1 MTKGR
6 LEHRQPIGAEEPKSL
21 GPLSDLVSTQLRRV
35 DILLTRGFAIAETKT
50 NLRSGAMSCLGLIVG
65 NPGISQNELARLT
78 GTDKSNIVPLANTLE
93 ERGWAKRTPDPRDRR
108 KYALF
113 ATPEG
118 IEALDRLAGQIKA
131 VEDDLLSAIS
141 AEELALLCNLL
152 ERMHKS
158 CVDAIYRARNGS
170 KPENPESA

>member
-1 MTKGR
+1 MPKGK
-6 LEHRQPIGAEEPKSL
+6 LEHRQPAGAEDTRSL

-35 DILLTRGFAIAETKT
+35 DILLTRGFAITETKK

-65 NPGISQNELARLT
+65 NPGISQNDLARLT

-93 ERGWAKRTPDPRDRR
+93 ERGWAKRTQDPQDRR

-118 IEALDRLAGQIKA
+118 IAALDLLAKQIKA
-131 VEDDLLSAIS
+131 VEDSMLADVS
-141 AEELALLCNLL
+141 AEELALLSILL
-152 ERMHKS
+152 RRMHNS
-158 CVDAIYRARNGS
+158 CVASIHRAQADEEQP
-170 KPENPESA
+170 KAD